1 MKSEEFA
8 NAHQSRPKFT
18 YGDRIRRKAGGP
30 VETVHDLNDTAYYFE
45 SGGFCLRD
53 DEDCYRLEEAAT
65 GFFRVA
71 DTIDGIN
78 LEDHSMHGFETVT
91 DFRNALQQ
99 LIECWGGRTGMHVG
113 SRHQFLR
120 LKFNDLYDRVVEEV
134 WLPLYLLK
142 AAPVPE
148 RFLQPP
154 PDPFIE
160 ELDRVMWGDG

>member
-8 NAHQSRPKFT
+8 TAHQSRPKFT

-45 SGGFCLRD
+45 GGGFCLRD

-99 LIECWGGRTGMHVG
+99 LIECWGGRTGMCVG

-142 AAPVPE
+142 AAPIPE